1 MKRLLL
7 LVSLFSAIA
16 IFGYS
21 QSLSLLT
28 PQGVV
33 ITNASIIQAGTHDS
47 LELITYLQVKN
58 ISTHTINVFC
68 KKVEVAM
75 MDSVETTMCWAGGC
89 YPSFVNVSPNSAP
102 MTAGQ
107 IVTDFVGHYGTTTG
121 HGFKSGES
129 RVRWVFYNEADHN
142 DSVYLIVKYTSYPLG
157 VDEKNAHSGLLSAAY
172 PNPANA
178 SASFNYSVPVGSPG
192 MIVVRNLVGAEVLTE
207 QAAPGSGTLT
217 VNTAGLSD
225 GIYFCSLVLE
235 GKINQTRK
243 LVVRH

>member
-16 IFGYS
+16 IYGYS
-21 QSLSLLT
+21 QSLSLIN
-28 PQGVV
+28 PQGHV
-33 ITNASIIQAGTHDS
+33 ITNTSIIQAGTKDS

-58 ISTHTINVFC
+58 ISSQTINVYC

-89 YPSFVNVSPNSAP
+89 YPSFVNVSPNGAP

-107 IVTDFVGHYGTTTG
+107 VVTDFVGHYGTTTG

-129 RVRWVFYNEADHN
+129 RVRWVFFNEANPN

-157 VDEKNAHSGLLSAAY
+157 VDEKNAHSGMLSAAW
-172 PNPANA
+172 PNPASS
-178 SASFNYSVPVGSPG
+178 SANFNYTVPAGSPG
-192 MIVVRNLVGAEVLTE
+192 MIIVRNLVGAEVLAE
-207 QAAPGSGTLT
+207 QAEPGSGTLT
-217 VNTAGLSD
+217 INTAGLSD